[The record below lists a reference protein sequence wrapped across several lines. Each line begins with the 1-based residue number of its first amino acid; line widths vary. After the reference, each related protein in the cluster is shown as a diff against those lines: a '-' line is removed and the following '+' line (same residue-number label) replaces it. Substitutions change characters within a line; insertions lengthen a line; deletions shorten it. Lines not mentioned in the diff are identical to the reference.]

1 MSELRAQVGGIEWF
15 AREQRGMQ
23 ALQAP
28 EWHDPEKFVLAL
40 DNLEVRGSEK
50 WLPTKFAAL
59 QELSLRGRPR
69 AQMVPASCH
78 TLSLMYH
85 VSIFSCAPPWP
96 PLPCCLSPCTAKDMQ
111 DLV

>member
-1 MSELRAQVGGIEWF
+1 MCEQVGGIEWF

-28 EWHDPEKFVLAL
+28 EWRDLEKFVLAL
-40 DNLEVRGSEK
+40 HNLEVRGSEK

-85 VSIFSCAPPWP
+85 VSSYTDPRQ
-96 PLPCCLSPCTAKDMQ
+96 L
-111 DLV
+111 LVHTLV